1 MRVYLDSLQTFTAD
15 AWHHSG
21 MPAVQGPALWLSAAA
36 TAVCAVTVAAMAT
49 SDGPRRPL
57 TFAGAVL
64 LPGGQPS
71 AAAPAAGA
79 ATRATRASRPS
90 ASPTRPR
97 TSTARPSPSP
107 TAASTA
113 GYSASMPAVI
123 PIQHDPTSTSA
134 PAAAPPSSPAAI
146 AGPAAKP
153 SGKPHTPRT
162 GAPTVPDAGTSAS
175 ALAQALFTALNDARQ
190 RAGLPELSWS
200 AELQRSA
207 AGHNQQMASANE
219 LAFRIGDE
227 PALGVRQAN
236 QGVLGSYA
244 AENVGSTQATGLAG
258 ALAVHQQM
266 LTEQAPDDSRRQN
279 LLSPAVNVVGI
290 DVLLD
295 PANGQ
300 MWITQDFAQLNS

>member
-1 MRVYLDSLQTFTAD
+1 
-15 AWHHSG
+15 
-21 MPAVQGPALWLSAAA
+21 
-36 TAVCAVTVAAMAT
+36 
-49 SDGPRRPL
+49 
-57 TFAGAVL
+57 
-64 LPGGQPS
+64 
-71 AAAPAAGA
+71 
-79 ATRATRASRPS
+79 
-90 ASPTRPR
+90 
-97 TSTARPSPSP
+97 
-107 TAASTA
+107 
-113 GYSASMPAVI
+113 
-123 PIQHDPTSTSA
+123 
-134 PAAAPPSSPAAI
+134 
-146 AGPAAKP
+146 
-153 SGKPHTPRT
+153 
-162 GAPTVPDAGTSAS
+162 VPDAGTSAS

-244 AENVGSTQATGLAG
+244 AENVASTRATGLAG

-279 LLSPAVNVVGI
+279 LLSPAVNTVGI

-300 MWITQDFAQLNS
+300 MWITQDFAQLSG

>member
-1 MRVYLDSLQTFTAD
+1 MRVYLDSLQTFTLG

-64 LPGGQPS
+64 LPGGPPS
-71 AAAPAAGA
+71 APAPAAGA
-79 ATRATRASRPS
+79 ATRASRPS

-97 TSTARPSPSP
+97 TSTTRPSPSP

-123 PIQHDPTSTSA
+123 PVQHGPTSTSA
-134 PAAAPPSSPAAI
+134 PTAAPPSSPAAI

-207 AGHNQQMASANE
+207 AGHNEQMASANE

-236 QGVLGSYA
+236 QGVLGSYT
-244 AENVGSTQATGLAG
+244 AENVGSTRATGLAG

-279 LLSPAVNVVGI
+279 LLSPAVNAVGI
-290 DVLLD
+290 HVLLD
-295 PANGQ
+295 PANGR